1 MATIDDILAA
11 VEAAPIGAD
20 GTLTLQASAF
30 PGIDVMT
37 AFFANVVGEQ
47 AFPIRAA
54 SRAPGQDTVVVT
66 GQADFLGYTGLAATL
81 TFAVQDGNV
90 VVTLTGTISAQGPI
104 SLPVVSWVKLD
115 QVSLTTTVAEPFQIV
130 SFQFL
135 ASIVLS
141 GDVTGSV
148 PIEITY
154 SPPSQWE
161 IGVAE
166 QPGTS
171 VTADQLVALIGGHG
185 LASFLP
191 QQLVSILDGFALADL
206 GVTFDTGTG
215 TVSQISAAVSV
226 TNGWPVAPG
235 IELKPGL
242 QVAIGV
248 SDPGDASTRQFTGVV
263 LGTFD
268 IDGVAVPVFVQ
279 ADVTSQSTSWLVG
292 LDPAAGGVTIPSL
305 SDIFTLAGGPGFAAS
320 LPSGLSELPGIQI
333 NPLLIGF
340 TLGPPTQL
348 QQVQFAAAT
357 TSPWPVVA
365 GFLTVE
371 QLAFQFQLV
380 GLSDGQRG
388 IGCDLTCMIAFTD
401 SAWLYFEISKD
412 PASSDWT
419 LSGGLP
425 PGHPL
430 NLTDLVAKL
439 LSAYVT
445 LPANAPQL
453 VLDTAE
459 VTVVPGRSMSLRAGS
474 VTPWQLL
481 DSVALTS
488 WALAFSYDAGA
499 SQAFTGSLST
509 TLTLDGVP
517 VSISTS
523 LDRSGAWSFSG
534 RTSAV
539 PIGGLLKELA
549 GTFGIGAV
557 PAPISSLELTSL
569 VVSYNTGTGAFAFT
583 CEAGFVVEATP
594 VAVVVTITVAPSAQL
609 PAPADGAGPHAAVTA
624 GTKGYS
630 AIFTGQVTFAGK
642 QFDIVFDTENARTNV
657 LVADYVHTA
666 PGPIQLQSL
675 VAAVSTGLA
684 QAIPPGIS
692 IELDEVKF
700 VFLKQTSAQWAFG
713 LRLGIDPINLNE
725 LPIVGSRLPPDET
738 LGVDN
743 LQILYSSADLAA
755 AQTAIINPLLP
766 ANVTKLPAAVGE
778 GISFDADVR
787 LGATV
792 KHLHAG
798 VTAPAAATP
807 APAPAA
813 IPPGPPGPPTPSPGA
828 IEPAAAAAPAA
839 IPASSTD
846 PVKWLDVNKQ
856 FGIFSFQRVG
866 VGYQDNVLEFALD
879 ASVALGPLAFSMQAL
894 TVGSPLTK
902 FDPQFS
908 LKGLALTFD
917 RPPIAIGGAF
927 LRVQETV
934 NGTTYDSYYG
944 ELMVQVATFSLKA
957 LGGWSP
963 DRSLFFIY
971 VSIDVPL
978 GGPPF
983 LFVTG
988 LAGGFGINSRLVL
1001 PTVDEVSRFEL
1012 LPGRALPEQATPA
1025 ETISAVI
1032 PSLQKRFQAQAGEYW
1047 VAAGIAFTSF
1057 EMIEAQA
1064 VVSVSFG
1071 VDLQIGVVGVCAM
1084 TFPTGDPYPV
1094 AYVEI
1099 DVVASFTPSTGLLAV
1114 DGKLSPASYLFGGFV
1129 QLTGGFAFYAWFSG
1143 DKRGDFVVS
1152 LGGYH
1157 PAFDAVAAGYPAVP
1171 RLGLAFSLGP
1181 VKVVGQAY
1189 FALTP
1194 SMFMAGIRLT
1204 ATFEAGP
1211 IKAWFD
1217 AGVDFLFAWAPFHY
1231 EAHAWVTIGVSLDLG
1246 LFTISIQIG
1255 ADLQIWGPAFGGQAM
1270 VDLDI
1275 ISFTI
1280 GFGAP
1285 RALPSPIGWDTFAA
1299 NFLPRP
1305 QPAAQGSAMAAR
1317 AVSAAADT
1325 QDTNIIKAT
1334 VTAGQTGATPG
1345 VDWILDP
1352 DNFRILTASTIP
1364 ANHALWATSAG
1375 QTAELPPYVA
1385 DYQRAPASPQAA
1397 AAQAA
1402 REGPAAPADMLLQ
1415 LDYETVT
1422 YSDSLVWAQT
1432 LNIGPMGE
1440 TDVDSY
1446 LTITLSRRDENG
1458 NPTDYVTGVTVVP
1471 QLNASNTAL
1480 WGPPSQTGDVDANAQ
1495 RLIPATLTGFAISPV
1510 PRHPDQVSDVTLES
1524 LIFGEGHSTGFGYQD
1539 PAVDQSFTVTS
1550 TTSPDDDTFTIDVT
1564 GGHTASLQ
1572 NEGHVLSALTDS
1584 WVAGQRSATLD
1595 ELRQL
1600 GFSTLAGG
1608 DVSLGIMASTA
1619 LTDWPSAARIGSETW
1634 A

>member
-1 MATIDDILAA
+1 MDLAA
-11 VEAAPIGAD
+11 LRAYLESLGNPLVLRGDDQRLGEGLAALVQTMAGKQISIDISGGAISVD
-20 GTLTLQASAF
+20 GSTLTISGSSSDSWPVQGMSQAAL
-30 PGIDVMT
+30 T
-37 AFFANVVGEQ
+37 L
-47 AFPIRAA
+47 
-54 SRAPGQDTVVVT
+54 T
-66 GQADFLGYTGLAATL
+66 AATL
-81 TFAVQDGNV
+81 T
-90 VVTLTGTISAQGPI
+90 VTDADVANATLDAALPLAPGDSASVTVKPDQQSGVWDI
-104 SLPVVSWVKLD
+104 TLVS
-115 QVSLTTTVAEPFQIV
+115 
-130 SFQFL
+130 
-135 ASIVLS
+135 
-141 GDVTGSV
+141 
-148 PIEITY
+148 
-154 SPPSQWE
+154 
-161 IGVAE
+161 
-166 QPGTS
+166 QPGTI
-171 VTADQLVALIGGHG
+171 TPTELIALGITGP
-185 LASFLP
+185 LP
-191 QQLVSILDGFALADL
+191 
-206 GVTFDTGTG
+206 FD
-215 TVSQISAAVSV
+215 
-226 TNGWPVAPG
+226 
-235 IELKPGL
+235 
-242 QVAIGV
+242 
-248 SDPGDASTRQFTGVV
+248 
-263 LGTFD
+263 
-268 IDGVAVPVFVQ
+268 VPP
-279 ADVTSQSTSWLVG
+279 D
-292 LDPAAGGVTIPSL
+292 
-305 SDIFTLAGGPGFAAS
+305 
-320 LPSGLSELPGIQI
+320 
-333 NPLLIGF
+333 
-340 TLGPPTQL
+340 
-348 QQVQFAAAT
+348 
-357 TSPWPVVA
+357 
-365 GFLTVE
+365 
-371 QLAFQFQLV
+371 
-380 GLSDGQRG
+380 
-388 IGCDLTCMIAFTD
+388 
-401 SAWLYFEISKD
+401 
-412 PASSDWT
+412 
-419 LSGGLP
+419 
-425 PGHPL
+425 L
-430 NLTDLVAKL
+430 NL
-439 LSAYVT
+439 
-445 LPANAPQL
+445 
-453 VLDTAE
+453 LDQT
-459 VTVVPGRSMSLRAGS
+459 VTVVPGSFVIRFAPN
-474 VTPWQLL
+474 TT
-481 DSVALTS
+481 DDAYY
-488 WALAFSYDAGA
+488 AFTVSDAGA
-499 SQAFTGSLST
+499 TWHLITGVVDFAGLDLTAVITTRGWSVILVGHLVIASVKMDLGANISPAPIWTAFLRPSDGDTFPGVVELAQWIASGGDLGPQTSVGFSNLSLSPQQFDLALSGVSLSFSLAPAQVVSLQIKSQLTIVGLALNLLLTLPDLTIAGSLVSAAKVVDMLRASGIDPAGVPDTLTISAADFSAQATIGHYSVDVTVDGIWPSPPLKLDQITASVSYDQGAGFTGSFGAQIGVAST
-509 TLTLDGVP
+509 TIGLYAEYAGQQDGWVFTG
-517 VSISTS
+517 STDPS
-523 LDRSGAWSFSG
+523 SPI
-534 RTSAV
+534 
-539 PIGGLLKELA
+539 PIGDLLTELA
-549 GTFGIGAV
+549 NSFGITKV
-557 PAPISSLELTSL
+557 PAPITTLKLNQLT
-569 VVSYNTGTGAFAFT
+569 VSYKTGSGDFAFV
-583 CEAGFVVEATP
+583 CAAGFVVETTQ
-594 VAVVVTITVAPSAQL
+594 VAVVVTIAVTPSTQ
-609 PAPADGAGPHAAVTA
+609 APAGPNAATTE
-624 GTKGYS
+624 GTKGYT
-630 AIFTGQVTFAGK
+630 ATFTGQVTFDNL
-642 QFDIVFDTENARTNV
+642 QFDIVFDIEDTGADV
-657 LVADYVHTA
+657 LIADYVHV
-666 PGPIQLQSL
+666 GPDPVELQAL
-675 VAAVSTGLA
+675 VAEVSSDLA
-684 QAIPPGIS
+684 RLIPAGIS
-692 IELDEVKF
+692 VELDEIKF
-700 VFLKQTSAQWAFG
+700 VFFKQTSSQWAFG
-713 LRLGIDPINLNE
+713 VRLGTHINLSE
-725 LPIVGSRLPPDET
+725 LPIVGSRLPDDAT
-738 LGVDN
+738 LAVQN
-743 LQILYSSADLAA
+743 LQILYSNAGLDQD
-755 AQTAIINPLLP
+755 QTKIINPLLP
-766 ANVTKLPAAVGE
+766 TGVAKLPDTVSKD
-778 GISFDADVR
+778 ISFDADVQ
-787 LGATV
+787 LGTV
-792 KHLHAG
+792 QKHLHAEITPPG
-798 VTAPAAATP
+798 QAQAAAASAEAAQPAASQALVP
-807 APAPAA
+807 R
-813 IPPGPPGPPTPSPGA
+813 
-828 IEPAAAAAPAA
+828 AAAAAPV
-839 IPASSTD
+839 PASSTD

-927 LRVQETV
+927 LRVQETID
-934 NGTTYDSYYG
+934 GTTYDSYYG

-1001 PTVDEVSRFEL
+1001 PTVDEVPGYEL
-1012 LPGRALPEQATPA
+1012 LPGVALPEQASPA

-1032 PSLQKRFQAQAGEYW
+1032 PSLKKRFQAQAGEYW

-1255 ADLQIWGPAFGGQAM
+1255 ADLQIWGPAFGGQAT

-1280 GFGAP
+1280 GFGAA
-1285 RALPSPIGWDTFAA
+1285 RALPPPIGWDTFAA

-1305 QPAAQGSAMAAR
+1305 QPAAQGSAMSAR
-1317 AVSAAADT
+1317 AVAAADPAP
-1325 QDTNIIKAT
+1325 QDTNILKAT
-1334 VTAGQTGATPG
+1334 VTAGQTGSMPG

-1364 ANHALWATSAG
+1364 ANHALWATSAS
-1375 QTAELPPYVA
+1375 QTAELSPYVA
-1385 DYQRAPASPQAA
+1385 DYQRASAPAA
-1397 AAQAA
+1397 AVAA
-1402 REGPAAPADMLLQ
+1402 VAAVAAPADMLLQ
-1415 LDYETVT
+1415 LDHDTVT

-1432 LNIGPMGE
+1432 LNVGPIGE

-1480 WGPPSQTGDVDANAQ
+1480 WGPPSRAGDVDANAG

-1524 LIFGEGHSTGFGYQD
+1524 LIFGEGHSTGFSYQD

-1550 TTSPDDDTFTIDVT
+1550 TTSPDGDTFTIDVA
-1564 GGHTASLQ
+1564 GSHTASLR
-1572 NEGHVLSALTDS
+1572 NEGHMLSALTDS

-1595 ELRQL
+1595 ELRRL

-1608 DVSLGIMASTA
+1608 DASLGIMASTA
-1619 LTDWPSAARIGSETW
+1619 LTDWPGAARIGSETW

>member
-11 VEAAPIGAD
+11 VEAAPIGTD

-30 PGIDVMT
+30 PDIDVMA
-37 AFFANVVGEQ
+37 AFFTNVVGEQ

-54 SRAPGQDTVVVT
+54 ARAPGQATVVVT
-66 GQADFLGYTGLAATL
+66 GQADFLGYTGLATTL
-81 TFAVQDGNV
+81 SFAVQDGNV
-90 VVTLTGTISAQGPI
+90 VVTLTGTIPAQGPI
-104 SLPVVSWVKLD
+104 GLPVVTWVELD
-115 QVSLTTTVAEPFQIV
+115 KVSLTTTVAEPFQLV

-166 QPGTS
+166 QAATP
-171 VTADQLVALIGGHG
+171 VTADQLVALVGGHG

-191 QQLVSILDGFALADL
+191 QQLVSILDGFTLADL
-206 GVTFDTGTG
+206 GVTFDTGAG
-215 TVSQISAAVSV
+215 TVSQVTAALSV

-235 IELKPGL
+235 IDLKPGL
-242 QVAIGV
+242 KIAIGV
-248 SDPGDASTRQFTGVV
+248 ANPGDASTRQFTGVV
-263 LGTFD
+263 LGAFD
-268 IDGVAVPVFVQ
+268 IDGTAVPVFVQ
-279 ADVTSQSTSWLVG
+279 ADVTSQTTSWLVG
-292 LDPAAGGVTIPSL
+292 LDPATEGVTIPSL
-305 SDIFTLAGGPGFAAS
+305 SGIFTLAGGPGFAAS
-320 LPSGLSELPGIQI
+320 LPSGLSQLPGIQI
-333 NPLLIGF
+333 SPLLIGF
-340 TLGPPTQL
+340 TLGPPAQL
-348 QQVQFAAAT
+348 QQVQFGAAT
-357 TSPWPVVA
+357 TSAWPVVA

-371 QLAFQFQLV
+371 QLAFQFQLI

-401 SAWLYFEISKD
+401 SAWLYFEIRKD

-439 LSAYVT
+439 LSAHVT

-453 VLDTAE
+453 VLDTAD
-459 VTVVPGRSMSLRAGS
+459 VTVVPGRSVSFQAGS

-488 WALAFSYDAGA
+488 WALAFSYDANA
-499 SQAFTGSLST
+499 SPAFTGSLST
-509 TLTLDGVP
+509 TLTLAGVP
-517 VSISTS
+517 VSISAG

-539 PIGGLLKELA
+539 PIGGLLTELA
-549 GTFGIGAV
+549 GTFGISTV
-557 PAPISSLELTSL
+557 PAPVRSLELTSL
-569 VVSYNTGTGAFAFT
+569 VVGYNTGTSEFAFT

-594 VAVVVTITVAPSAQL
+594 VAVVVTITVAPSTQV
-609 PAPADGAGPHAAVTA
+609 PAPADGADPHAAVTE

-630 AIFTGQVTFAGK
+630 AIFTGQVTFAAK
-642 QFDIVFDTENARTNV
+642 QFDIVFDVEDAGTDV

-666 PGPIQLQSL
+666 PDPIELQSL
-675 VAAVSTGLA
+675 VAGVSPGLA

-692 IELDEVKF
+692 IELEEVKF
-700 VFLKQTSAQWAFG
+700 VFLKQTSTQWAFG
-713 LRLGIDPINLNE
+713 LRLGIDPINLSE
-725 LPIVGSRLPPDET
+725 LPIVGSKLPPDAT
-738 LGVDN
+738 LAIGN

-766 ANVTKLPAAVGE
+766 AKVTKLPDAVGE
-778 GISFDADVR
+778 GISFDADVT
-787 LGATV
+787 LGTTV

-798 VTAPAAATP
+798 VTPP

-813 IPPGPPGPPTPSPGA
+813 IPPAPSPA
-828 IEPAAAAAPAA
+828 AVEPAAAAAAPTAAAPAT

-902 FDPQFS
+902 FEPEFS

-927 LRVQETV
+927 LKVRETV
-934 NGTTYDSYYG
+934 GDKTFDSYYG
-944 ELMVQVATFSLKA
+944 ELIVQVATFSLKA
-957 LGGWSP
+957 LGGWAP
-963 DRSLFFIY
+963 DADPALFFIY
-971 VSIDVPL
+971 LSIDTPL

-988 LAGGFGINSRLVL
+988 LAGGFGINSSLTL
-1001 PTVDEVSRFEL
+1001 PTIDKVGSYPL
-1012 LPGRALPEQATPA
+1012 LPGEAPAEQATPA
-1025 ETISAVI
+1025 QTIAAVI
-1032 PSLQKRFQAQAGEYW
+1032 PALQQTFQPKAGEYW

-1057 EMIEAQA
+1057 EMIQAQA
-1064 VVSVSFG
+1064 VVSVAFG
-1071 VDLQIGVVGVCAM
+1071 VDVQIGVVGTCAM

-1157 PAFDAVAAGYPAVP
+1157 PAFDAAKAGYPAVP
-1171 RLGLAFSLGP
+1171 RLALAFSLGP

-1194 SMFMAGIRLT
+1194 SMFMAGLRLT
-1204 ATFEAGP
+1204 ATFAAGP
-1211 IKAWFD
+1211 VKAWFD
-1217 AGVDFLFAWAPFHY
+1217 AGVDFLIAWAPFHY
-1231 EAHAWVTIGVSLDLG
+1231 EAHAWVTIGCSVDLG
-1246 LFTISIQIG
+1246 LFTLSVQIG
-1255 ADLQIWGPAFGGQAM
+1255 ADLQIWGPAFGGQAL

-1275 ISFTI
+1275 VSFTI
-1280 GFGAP
+1280 GFGAARSVP
-1285 RALPSPIGWDTFAA
+1285 APVGWDTFAA
-1299 NFLPRP
+1299 NFLPPP
-1305 QPAAQGSAMAAR
+1305 QAGALPAPMLAHI
-1317 AVSAAADT
+1317 AAAVAAELPAPVP
-1325 QDTNIIKAT
+1325 NILKAT
-1334 VTAGQTGATPG
+1334 VTAGQTGALPG
-1345 VDWILDP
+1345 VDWVLDP
-1352 DNFRILTASTIP
+1352 DKFRILIASTIP
-1364 ANHALWATSAG
+1364 ANHALWATAAG
-1375 QTAELPPYVA
+1375 QTAELPSAVA
-1385 DYQRAPASPQAA
+1385 GYQRAPAPPEAA
-1397 AAQAA
+1397 AAA
-1402 REGPAAPADMLLQ
+1402 PAAPDGMLLR
-1415 LDYETVT
+1415 LDHDTVT
-1422 YSDSLVWAQT
+1422 YSDSQVWAPA
-1432 LNIGPMGE
+1432 LNIGPMNE
-1440 TDVDSY
+1440 SNVASY
-1446 LTITLSRRDENG
+1446 LTITLRRRDENG
-1458 NPTDYVTGVTVVP
+1458 NLADYFTGVTVAP
-1471 QLNASNTAL
+1471 QLTASGTAL
-1480 WGPPSQTGDVDANAQ
+1480 WGPGGQAGDPNAQ
-1495 RLIPATLTGFAISPV
+1495 RLIPATLTGLAISPV

-1524 LIFGEGHSTGFGYQD
+1524 LLFGEGHSTGFSYQD
-1539 PAVDQSFTVTS
+1539 PVVDQSFTVTS
-1550 TTSPDDDTFTIDVT
+1550 AISPDGQTFTIDVA
-1564 GGHTASLQ
+1564 GAHTASLD
-1572 NEGHVLSALTDS
+1572 NHGYVLSALADP
-1584 WVAGQRSATLD
+1584 WVARQRSATLNA
-1595 ELRQL
+1595 LRGL
-1600 GFSTLAGG
+1600 GFTTAAADEVHL
-1608 DVSLGIMASTA
+1608 DVMAETA
-1619 LTDWPSAARIGSETW
+1619 LTGWPSATRIGSETW